1 MPEPGSVS
9 FILRISQAIVM
20 ILPMKTRDI
29 RTKAAY
35 SKANLPRAYF
45 LTVHSDWESLRENCM
60 KPLML
65 TLDVRA
71 IARQIAIQEALTVKG
86 VSALLQNLRMLK
98 HDVLKDPRKLLDAP

>member
-1 MPEPGSVS
+1 
-9 FILRISQAIVM
+9 
-20 ILPMKTRDI
+20 
-29 RTKAAY
+29 
-35 SKANLPRAYF
+35 
-45 LTVHSDWESLRENCM
+45 M